1 MTDLLKPYT
10 IDECKPPS
18 KKARE
23 VYERRDYADRIGP
36 AFVLTPPTQ
45 KARVGK
51 PSKNLFKEE
60 S

>member
-10 IDECKPPS
+10 INECNPPS
-18 KKARE
+18 KKARQLKE
-23 VYERRDYADRIGP
+23 ACDYADRINQS
-36 AFVLTPPTQ
+36 FVLTPPTP
-45 KARVGK
+45 KAPKK